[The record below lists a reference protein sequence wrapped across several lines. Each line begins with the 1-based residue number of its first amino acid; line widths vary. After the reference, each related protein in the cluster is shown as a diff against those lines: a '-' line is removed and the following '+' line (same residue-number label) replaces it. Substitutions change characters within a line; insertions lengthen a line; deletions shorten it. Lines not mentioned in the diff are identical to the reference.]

1 MISISEKKRNQA
13 MEGKGVEMEPL
24 NKKGLLIHAF
34 FSLKITKKSL
44 SAILSSCCNFL
55 YAQSWENM
63 SLLMNT
69 NILCELNMKSMLNQ
83 HKKPNYGD
91 FFTTNNFP

>member
-1 MISISEKKRNQA
+1 M
-13 MEGKGVEMEPL
+13 L
-24 NKKGLLIHAF
+24 F

-83 HKKPNYGD
+83 HKKLNMKIRGMPYIVKHIEND
-91 FFTTNNFP
+91 PEFPSMENI